1 MDKFKHK
8 EGFGSVFGND
18 NKQNE
23 SQPDF
28 TGDALWR
35 GEIVR
40 IAFWKKKNKN
50 GKTYLSLKLS
60 EEYKKSD
67 SEPEVERAR
76 PVINDDLP
84 F

>member
-1 MDKFKHK
+1 MNKFEHK

-18 NKQNE
+18 KKQNE

-40 IAFWKKKNKN
+40 IAFWKKKDKN

-60 EEYKKSD
+60 EEYKKPEE
-67 SEPEVERAR
+67 EPLGPPSR
-76 PVINDDLP
+76 PVLNDDLP

>member
-1 MDKFKHK
+1 MDKFEHK
-8 EGFGSVFGND
+8 EGFGRIFGND
-18 NKQNE
+18 KKKLE

-28 TGDALWR
+28 TGNAMWR
-35 GEIVR
+35 NEIVR
-40 IAFWKKKNKN
+40 IALWKKKDKN
-50 GKTYLSLKLS
+50 GKTYLSAKLS
-60 EEYKKSD
+60 EEYKKPD

>member
-1 MDKFKHK
+1 MEKFKHK

-18 NKQNE
+18 KKQND

-28 TGDALWR
+28 IGDALWH
-35 GEIVR
+35 GETVR
-40 IAFWKKKNKN
+40 VAFWKKKDKN

-60 EEYKKSD
+60 DEFKKSEGGPKT
-67 SEPEVERAR
+67 SAAR

>member
-1 MDKFKHK
+1 MSNFEPK
-8 EGFGSVFGND
+8 EGLGRIFGND
-18 NKQNE
+18 KKQNE

-40 IAFWKKKNKN
+40 IALWKKKDKN
-50 GKTYLSLKLS
+50 GKTYLSAKLS
-60 EEYKKSD
+60 EEYKKPD
-67 SEPEVERAR
+67 SEPEVERTR

>member
-18 NKQNE
+18 KKQNE

-28 TGDALWR
+28 IGDALWR
-35 GEIVR
+35 GETVR
-40 IAFWKKKNKN
+40 IAFWKKKDKN

-60 EEYKKSD
+60 EEYKKPD
-67 SEPEVERAR
+67 SEPEVERTR